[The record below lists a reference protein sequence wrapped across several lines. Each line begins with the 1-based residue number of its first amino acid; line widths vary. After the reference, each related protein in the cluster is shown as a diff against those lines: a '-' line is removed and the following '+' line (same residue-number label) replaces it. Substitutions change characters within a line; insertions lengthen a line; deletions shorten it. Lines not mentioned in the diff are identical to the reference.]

1 MSTQDTKNTNP
12 GTEITV
18 SATVSMT
25 VSISVPVD
33 YDDVVTYL
41 GRGETVDPTELAD
54 IIRDVALEKA
64 SGCDLDFDLHSTDE
78 GWDTD
83 ITCGADLDVEDVED
97 WDNAAEDLAE
107 KIAPFLEE
115 EKEEA
120 DKEADKE
127 KEV

>member
-1 MSTQDTKNTNP
+1 MSTKNTNP

-33 YDDVVTYL
+33 YDDVVRHMGKDDSATI
-41 GRGETVDPTELAD
+41 DELAD
-54 IIRDVALEKA
+54 IIKEIALEKA
-64 SGCDLDFDLHSTDE
+64 YCCDLDFDLHSTDE

-120 DKEADKE
+120 DKEKE
-127 KEV
+127 EEA

>member
-120 DKEADKE
+120 DKE

>member
-1 MSTQDTKNTNP
+1 MSTKNTNP

-33 YDDVVTYL
+33 YDDVVQHMGKDDSATI
-41 GRGETVDPTELAD
+41 DELAD
-54 IIRDVALEKA
+54 IIKEIALEKA
-64 SGCDLDFDLHSTDE
+64 YGCDLDFDLHSTDE

-120 DKEADKE
+120 DKEKE
-127 KEV
+127 AA

>member
-1 MSTQDTKNTNP
+1 MSTKNTNP

-33 YDDVVTYL
+33 YDDVVQHMGKDDSATI
-41 GRGETVDPTELAD
+41 DELAD
-54 IIRDVALEKA
+54 IIKEIALEKA
-64 SGCDLDFDLHSTDE
+64 YGCDLDFDLHSTDE

-107 KIAPFLEE
+107 KIAPYLEE

-120 DKEADKE
+120 DKEKE
-127 KEV
+127 AA